1 MQWNGSAQV
10 SLILTK
16 INYMNFHTRKWIKP
30 EDLNPNGTLYGG
42 RLLDWIDMEAAIYA
56 IIQLENTRVVTKYM
70 SDIDFQASAET
81 GDIIE
86 IGLEV
91 NSFGKSSINLNCVVR
106 NKMTY
111 ETIITIK
118 TIILVNLDESGKPT
132 PHGKTTT
139 EYHSDRMKLR
149 GIGG

>member
-1 MQWNGSAQV
+1 
-10 SLILTK
+10 
-16 INYMNFHTRKWIKP
+16 MNFHTRKWIKP

-118 TIILVNLDESGKPT
+118 TIVLVNLDENGKPS
-132 PHGKTTT
+132 PHGKTKT
-139 EYHSDRMKLR
+139 EYQSDRMKQR
-149 GIGG
+149 GMGG